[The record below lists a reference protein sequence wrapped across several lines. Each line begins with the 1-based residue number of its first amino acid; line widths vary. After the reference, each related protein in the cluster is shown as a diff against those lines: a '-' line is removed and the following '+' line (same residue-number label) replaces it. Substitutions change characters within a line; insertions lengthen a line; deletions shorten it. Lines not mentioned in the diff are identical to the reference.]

1 MQAFTAL
8 FQFLAFDVAWA
19 SAVGGGAGG
28 WPWLG
33 TIPALGLL
41 ALHLFLS
48 RAVLWAELRLVLAIT
63 LFGVLLETGFM
74 GAGLVD
80 FTGTRVLGVLPPVWV
95 WALWLGFASL
105 PNGSLAWLQGRTALQ
120 MLLGL
125 VFGPLAY
132 WTGAKMGAAE
142 MPSGGALFVI
152 GLAWALAFPAIMMM
166 AATISPRPS
175 NPQPDADQG
184 ARDPRRDG
192 QS

>member
-33 TIPALGLL
+33 TLPALALL

-48 RAVLWAELRLVLAIT
+48 RAVLWAELRLVVAIAV
-63 LFGVLLETGFM
+63 FGVLLETGFS
-74 GAGLVD
+74 GAGLVT
-80 FTGTRVLGVLPPVWV
+80 FVGTPVLGVLPPIWV

-105 PNGSLAWLQGRTALQ
+105 PNGSLTWLQGRTGLQ

-132 WTGAKMGAAE
+132 WTGAKMGAAT
-142 MPSGGALFVI
+142 MPGTGALLMI

-166 AATISPRPS
+166 ADAISPRRAAAAGV
-175 NPQPDADQG
+175 DLDHGEGDTRQG
-184 ARDPRRDG
+184 K
-192 QS
+192 

>member
-33 TIPALGLL
+33 TLPALALL
-41 ALHLFLS
+41 FLHLFLS
-48 RAVLWAELRLVLAIT
+48 RAVLWKELRLVLAIT
-63 LFGVLLETGFM
+63 LFGILLETGFM
-74 GAGLVD
+74 GAGLITFSGAPVM
-80 FTGTRVLGVLPPVWV
+80 GVLPPVWV

-105 PNGSLAWLQGRTALQ
+105 PNGSLTWLQGRSGLQ

-132 WTGAKMGAAE
+132 WTGAKMGAAQ
-142 MPSGGALFVI
+142 MPTPVALLVI
-152 GLAWALAFPAIMMM
+152 GLAWALAFRAIMML
-166 AATISPRPS
+166 AETISPPPRATS
-175 NPQPDADQG
+175 AIDLDHG
-184 ARDPRRDG
+184 AGDTRAG
-192 QS
+192 K